1 MALNFPNKK
10 VRNQSNLPVTKQIKQ
25 KASSKDTNLAKAN
38 LGMDLEGL
46 INESNEYYLNNDYAV
61 IHKKPTPVQIVKVE
75 YPMRSKAVITEAY
88 YKTPSTTDYN
98 GIYKGK
104 YIDFEAKENH
114 NKTAFPLSNIHP
126 HQMTHLES
134 IIKHGG
140 IGFLIVSWS
149 YYNEYY
155 LLPFEVAN
163 EYWVNAKLK
172 DERKSIPYS
181 VFKERAYLIKEGYLP
196 RLNYLKTVDEVF
208 FK

>member
-1 MALNFPNKK
+1 MALNFPTKK
-10 VRNQSNLPVTKQIKQ
+10 RTIQQ
-25 KASSKDTNLAKAN
+25 KIVNKAN
-38 LGMDLEGL
+38 LGMDLEAM
-46 INESNEYYLNNDYAV
+46 INESNEYYLGNDIAV
-61 IHKKPTPVQIVKVE
+61 IHKKPTPIQIVKVD

-114 NKTAFPLSNIHP
+114 NKTSFPLANIHP
-126 HQMTHLES
+126 HQMEHLKN

-140 IGFLIVSWS
+140 IGFLIVAWNT
-149 YYNEYY
+149 YNEYY
-155 LLPFEVAN
+155 LLPFEVAY
-163 EYWVNAKLK
+163 EYWEGAN
-172 DERKSIPYS
+172 DGERKSIPYQT
-181 VFKERAYLIKEGYLP
+181 FKEKAFPIKEGYIP

>member
-1 MALNFPNKK
+1 MALNFPTKK
-10 VRNQSNLPVTKQIKQ
+10 RTVKQNIV
-25 KASSKDTNLAKAN
+25 NKAN
-38 LGMDLEGL
+38 LGMDLETM
-46 INESNEYYLNNDYAV
+46 INESNEYYLGNDIAV
-61 IHKKPTPVQIVKVE
+61 IHKKPTPIQIVKVD

-114 NKTAFPLSNIHP
+114 NKTSFPLANIHA
-126 HQMTHLES
+126 HQMEHLKR

-140 IGFLIVSWS
+140 IGFLIVAWNL
-149 YYNEYY
+149 YNEYY
-155 LLPFEVAN
+155 LLPFDVAL
-163 EYWVNAKLK
+163 EYWEGALEG
-172 DERKSIPYS
+172 ERKSIPYQ
-181 VFKERAYLIKEGYLP
+181 VFKEKAFPIKEGYIP